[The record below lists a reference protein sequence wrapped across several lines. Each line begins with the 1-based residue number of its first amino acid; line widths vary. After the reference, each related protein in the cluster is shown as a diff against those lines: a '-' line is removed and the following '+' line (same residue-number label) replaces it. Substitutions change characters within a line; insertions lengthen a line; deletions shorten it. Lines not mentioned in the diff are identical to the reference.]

1 MLDILKRATSREI
14 SNDAIDLSIF
24 IKSNSGLDTS
34 YHALQMYADADL
46 LVYQKKYDQALST
59 FDELLT
65 KFINHSLTDE
75 VYWQKA
81 QLFGIIKQQDKQIEQ
96 LKLLLEKYG
105 DDILADDAVYLLA
118 EIYEQSGDKKTAM
131 DYYKS
136 ILIDYKGSIYTEKS
150 RMAYRRLRGDG
161 I

>member
-34 YHALQMYADADL
+34 YDALQLYADADL
-46 LVYQKKYDQALST
+46 LLYQKKYEQSLFT

-65 KFINHSLTDE
+65 MFPNHSLTDE
-75 VYWQKA
+75 VYWKKA
-81 QLFGIIKQQDKQIEQ
+81 KLFKIIKQQNKQIEQ
-96 LKLLLEKYG
+96 LKLLITNYG

-118 EIYEQSGDKKTAM
+118 ETYEQVGDKKTAM

-136 ILIDYKGSIYTEKS
+136 ILTDYKGSIYTEKS